1 MALLLASCATTA
13 IDRDAAVR
21 EITQLEGQYVDAWKN
36 LDEALIERTTA
47 PDARWINN
55 AGSIANKEE
64 SLALY
69 RSGRIHLD
77 TSQETDLEVRVYG
90 NTAIVTGVWNISG
103 TTSGEERSGRMRF
116 TRVWVRRNGQ
126 WLMASWQGTSY

>member
-1 MALLLASCATTA
+1 M
-13 IDRDAAVR
+13 
-21 EITQLEGQYVDAWKN
+21 N
-36 LDEALIERTTA
+36 
-47 PDARWINN
+47 
-55 AGSIANKEE
+55 
-64 SLALY
+64 
-69 RSGRIHLD
+69 
-77 TSQETDLEVRVYG
+77 LEVRVYG